1 VAIKGDLARMAAQL
15 SSNFP
20 SLLCD
25 LVVFIPDLGVPEAKS
40 EAEEKLRNLILCAG
54 TLTRL
59 RGAEK
64 SPAQGE
70 DEGGAQ
76 GVGGDTE
83 QDLRLG
89 DRRRKQEKS
98 WTRLFVLDGWPCRH
112 ARSLLVSYLFFI
124 YVLMCVCVCARARAF
139 IFSTRARATVSARVP
154 CKFARLCIVVTRT
167 RAGALG

>member
-1 VAIKGDLARMAAQL
+1 MTRLCHKQVLLAVDPLWRQPEAQAAQFLASSPAVGRRFVAIKGELARMAARL
-15 SSNFP
+15 SSNYP

-40 EAEEKLRNLILCAG
+40 EAEEKLLELILCAG

-59 RGAEK
+59 RGSEK

-76 GVGGDTE
+76 GGGGDAE
-83 QDLRLG
+83 RDLRLG
-89 DRRRKQEKS
+89 DRRRKEEKS

-112 ARSLLVSYLFFI
+112 ARSLLVSISF
-124 YVLMCVCVCARARAF
+124 
-139 IFSTRARATVSARVP
+139 
-154 CKFARLCIVVTRT
+154 
-167 RAGALG
+167 